1 MVKEIAYTAHP
12 ADNVQSTREWY
23 ERTLGLKFS
32 APYAE
37 DGVEKYNEAQ
47 VGNGWFSVM
56 TPEWMS
62 RPAGSGVG
70 IMFEVD
76 DIEKTAS
83 QLRAQGI
90 AVDDIYETPVCKI
103 TSLEDPEG
111 NKVSLHQSTVPH

>member
-1 MVKEIAYTAHP
+1 MIKEIAYTAYP

-47 VGNGWFSVM
+47 IGNGWFSLM
-56 TPEWMS
+56 TTEWLS

-70 IMFEVD
+70 IVFEVD
-76 DIEKTAS
+76 DIEKTATD
-83 QLRAQGI
+83 LRGKGI
-90 AVDDIYETPVCKI
+90 NVEDIYETPVCKI
-103 TSLEDPEG
+103 TSFEDAEG
-111 NKVSLHQSTVPH
+111 NKVTLHQNTVPH